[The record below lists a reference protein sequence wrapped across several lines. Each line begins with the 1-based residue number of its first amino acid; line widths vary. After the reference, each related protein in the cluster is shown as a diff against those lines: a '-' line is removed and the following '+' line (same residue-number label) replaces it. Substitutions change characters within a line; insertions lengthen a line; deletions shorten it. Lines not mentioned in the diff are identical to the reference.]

1 MSKTIEQL
9 IAGYKDFYA
18 CYFDGSNPLYDQ
30 LTKVGQRPKVL
41 VIACSDSRVDPAI
54 ILKAEPGDLFVVR
67 NVANLVPPYETDGTY
82 HGTSAALEFAVC
94 DLGVSDIIIFGHT
107 QCGGIQALIENGSM
121 EKQGVPISFI
131 ANWMHMARK
140 ASKALEEGP
149 ILEDIQ
155 QKVTVCC
162 QHAIVNSLENLQTFP
177 WVLER
182 LHANR
187 LRLHGW
193 QFDVASGMISVFDR
207 DSHTFRPLLQG
218 QLEQNFSKT

>member
-18 CYFDGSNPLYDQ
+18 CYFDGTNPLYGQ
-30 LTKVGQRPKVL
+30 LTQVGQRPKVL

-94 DLGVSDIIIFGHT
+94 HIGVSDIIIFGHT
-107 QCGGIQALIENGSM
+107 QCGGIQALIENIPLQ
-121 EKQGVPISFI
+121 EKGDSSPISFI
-131 ANWMHMARK
+131 ANWMQMAK
-140 ASKALEEGP
+140 NATEALGKNPALEDMNE
-149 ILEDIQ
+149 
-155 QKVTVCC
+155 KVTVCC
-162 QHAIVNSLENLQTFP
+162 QHAIAHSLDNLQTFP
-177 WVLER
+177 WIAER
-182 LHANR
+182 LQANR

-193 QFDVASGMISVFDR
+193 QFDVASGIISVFDKKT
-207 DSHTFRPLLQG
+207 HAFEPLL
-218 QLEQNFSKT
+218 KP